1 MLMPMK
7 PPPNESNANSAD
19 SLLTTGFEAS
29 DKTLIL
35 GEEVFSFSILV
46 ESLE

>member
-1 MLMPMK
+1 MPMK
-7 PPPNESNANSAD
+7 PPPNESNANNAD
-19 SLLTTGFEAS
+19 ILLTTGFELS

-35 GEEVFSFSILV
+35 GETVFSFSTLI

>member
-7 PPPNESNANSAD
+7 PPPNESKANNAD
-19 SLLTTGFEAS
+19 SLLTTGLEVS

-35 GEEVFSFSILV
+35 GDAVFSFSTLI